1 MDFIMRPIG
10 KIHTPFKEKADTPI
24 QYSRSTAEGELVVF
38 PEFEAG
44 LEGIE
49 GFSHLILL
57 YAFDRS
63 PRCKELMVKPL
74 LDTEVHGVFAT
85 RYFCRPNAIGY
96 SVVELVE
103 RIGTRIKVRNVDMLD
118 DTPLLDIKPYVP
130 EFDTVTASS
139 TGWYSHRS
147 IK

>member
-1 MDFIMRPIG
+1 MRPIG
-10 KIHTPFKEKADTPI
+10 KIHTPFIEKAATPI
-24 QYSRSTAEGELVVF
+24 QYSRSTVEGEVELF
-38 PEFEAG
+38 PEFETG
-44 LEGIE
+44 LDGID

-57 YAFDRS
+57 YVFDRS
-63 PRCKELMVKPL
+63 TRCKELMVKPL
-74 LDTEVHGVFAT
+74 LDTEEHGVFAT

-96 SVVELVE
+96 SVVEFIE
-103 RIGTRIKVRNVDMLD
+103 RTGTRIKVRNVDMLD